1 MSITFEHIDKKYS
14 SQSNDITYEDSSTK
28 PALENASYHTDYKTS
43 SPTQNL
49 LSCDEFNIQDDHDD
63 IQN

>member
-14 SQSNDITYEDSSTK
+14 SQSNDITYEDSSTN
-28 PALENASYHTDYKTS
+28 PALEKASYHADYKTS
-43 SPTQNL
+43 SPTQI
-49 LSCDEFNIQDDHDD
+49 LSCCDEFLIQDDHDD